1 LWSKEHTTNSFSHW
15 ILDDYYTCFKA
26 NWKLMKT
33 HIGNSL
39 IFTTVLEKKNPQMDL
54 NTIPLAD
61 YIDLVEKAN
70 KSIQA
75 YMFVQNCNAHKYGS
89 FIKNLQQGLPQE
101 EDKYP
106 TTLLDAKQ
114 MLLDAHKWDA
124 SWQEAKKKKDSKTF
138 SKRQNA
144 DKERKVESD

>member
-1 LWSKEHTTNSFSHW
+1 
-15 ILDDYYTCFKA
+15 
-26 NWKLMKT
+26 MKT